1 MKPIPIH
8 ITRNDNRWLLRLLCG
23 ILMLVVQQA
32 AGMNAPV
39 LTIEPGTRQQEYA
52 LSPHLEVLRLPR
64 GTDVKTLT
72 LEDIRAKNGTGNF
85 KPFSADE
92 PDARLPVHWF
102 RFVLRNQ
109 DPENEEFKLSII
121 FTDHIQFYFP
131 DANGR
136 YQLKKAGDLETLR
149 EREVKV
155 GQLCFTRFK
164 VPYGRTVVCYLRVE
178 SQTDISQQ
186 FKGPALRSVKVYPD
200 PGFIARFET
209 SRIYQAMFFGALLI
223 MLFYNLA
230 IYVTLRHVSYLLFCF
245 FIFTLCLFTASDR
258 GYLFELVLPQ
268 YPRLDLYIRFLS
280 APLLATAY
288 VQFSRAFLQT
298 GRYMRTTDRA
308 LRWLPLLFIAL
319 SVLMMAGYWKLG
331 RTLTICCTL
340 LGLLII
346 LSVAIRSLL
355 KGYTPAR
362 YFVAANLL
370 FLVGSITMV
379 YQRMH
384 YSQHVLSQYS
394 LQIAA
399 LAQVAFF
406 SMGLTNRIQLM
417 QRRLAAQVLEKQR
430 LEKEAALE
438 RERLIEEKNR
448 ELEWKVKQRTAEVL
462 AQKEEIETQ
471 NEKLAQ
477 VNEELI
483 TTQEIIATQNKE
495 LAQANQVLETTVKD
509 RTWELYVSNEKLRT
523 AIHELD
529 SFIYRT
535 AHDIRGP
542 LARLMG
548 LCNIATMDVK
558 ETAALHYLEKLN
570 WQAHNLDYILSRLS
584 TVYEINHSAIRP
596 QPIDFDKLLWEL
608 KSKLLFIEGFE
619 QIRFAAEVQPGIRC
633 HSDYELLLFI
643 VRNLLENAVKFQR
656 TASADRYVGLSMG
669 TRNNHLVIH
678 VRDNGI
684 GISPEEADLIFDMF
698 SRAASKHRSTGMGL
712 YMVKKAVEKLQGSI
726 ALVDHPEGL
735 TDFRIEIPLQ
745 TKLGPEP
752 SQHFYPKLH
761 S

>member
-1 MKPIPIH
+1 
-8 ITRNDNRWLLRLLCG
+8 
-23 ILMLVVQQA
+23 
-32 AGMNAPV
+32 MNAPV